1 MVSCI
6 IHVALEET
14 QRLYEEKLSA
24 TVKVPEKT
32 LHKLAWKIQE
42 LEILSKRMRG
52 LSVDISSV
60 VCQLKDEGCNL
71 HDKNV
76 ALKLTSIRTS
86 LLDAVKMLSKH
97 QRVAATHI
105 FAVLISTE
113 GRNSKPYALPVQCL
127 PIKTLKDEQARF
139 LANQVVD
146 AMDAR
151 GMKVAGK

>member
-52 LSVDISSV
+52 LSMDISSV

-71 HDKNV
+71 HDENV
-76 ALKLTSIRTS
+76 ALKLSSS
-86 LLDAVKMLSKH
+86 LAETGGVSGITTISSSSSSASVHHHH
-97 QRVAATHI
+97 Q
-105 FAVLISTE
+105 S
-113 GRNSKPYALPVQCL
+113 
-127 PIKTLKDEQARF
+127 
-139 LANQVVD
+139 
-146 AMDAR
+146 
-151 GMKVAGK
+151 